1 LECPARHE
9 DALHRSGWS
18 GAISPQPNVWL
29 LQTISHR
36 HRSPALNGV
45 QTEYTGKTRW
55 SKNTSK
61 INYWRTHPQIL
72 PLRPSLSRNLRLIRI
87 EADQAYTADRHRPVT
102 TEHGRLHER
111 SRLVAP
117 HFHNAFLCVH
127 TTSPS
132 EFSVHTG
139 RIGALLRRLEWRGLS
154 RHLRRR
160 PGRPPLIGCKH
171 RGRFRGPRCALK
183 IKCWTPPNA
192 LAAAAARTLLLLLLL
207 LRLGLRDL
215 RDQFLGD
222 GVAEGIEVSFEDDS
236 APLGTPP
243 GLPAPGC

>member
-139 RIGALLRRLEWRGLS
+139 RIGALLRRLGMARS
-154 RHLRRR
+154 IAS
-160 PGRPPLIGCKH
+160 P
-171 RGRFRGPRCALK
+171 
-183 IKCWTPPNA
+183 T
-192 LAAAAARTLLLLLLL
+192 AAARSPTADWVQTSGTLSGSPMCSQNQMLDAAKCA
-207 LRLGLRDL
+207 RRRRG
-215 RDQFLGD
+215 
-222 GVAEGIEVSFEDDS
+222 
-236 APLGTPP
+236 
-243 GLPAPGC
+243 